1 MKNAEK
7 IKEEVEKTLNA
18 FDNISNL
25 DENPYLFTRLQAEI
39 ESGETSAKAKTTGE
53 ILRPAFLILF
63 LMLNL
68 FTVFYAFNQSNE
80 SNMSTTGKTNYST
93 LIYSQYSLNQSYYG
107 TSSTTGK

>member
-1 MKNAEK
+1 MKNKEK

-39 ESGETSAKAKTTGE
+39 ESGETGAKAKIAGV

-68 FTVFYAFNQSNE
+68 FTVFYAFNRSDKSNTA
-80 SNMSTTGKTNYST
+80 TTGKTNYST

>member
-1 MKNAEK
+1 MKNEEK
-7 IKEEVEKTLNA
+7 IREEVEKTLNA
-18 FDNISNL
+18 FDNISKL
-25 DENPYLFTRLQAEI
+25 DENPYLFTKLQAEI
-39 ESGETSAKAKTTGE
+39 ESSKTDTKAKTAGI

-80 SNMSTTGKTNYST
+80 SNTTTTGKTNYST
-93 LIYSQYSLNQSYYG
+93 LIYSQYSLNQSYYN

>member
-1 MKNAEK
+1 MKNEEK
-7 IKEEVEKTLNA
+7 IRKEVEKTLNA
-18 FDNISNL
+18 FDNITDLN
-25 DENPYLFTRLQAEI
+25 ENPYLFTRLQAEI
-39 ESGETSAKAKTTGE
+39 ENGETGAKAKTAGG

-80 SNMSTTGKTNYST
+80 SNSATTGKTNYST

-107 TSSTTGK
+107 TNSTTGK